1 MRFETS
7 KSIID
12 MEKENAFDIGDTI
25 TIKYPDGG
33 GCGGCKIT
41 KITDSGFHFT
51 QGSGR
56 DKSVQYKD
64 ITEIYLQ

>member
-12 MEKENAFDIGDTI
+12 TEKEESFDVGDI
-25 TIKYPDGG
+25 VTIKFPNSG

-41 KITDSGFHFT
+41 KITDSGFHFK

-64 ITEIYLQ
+64 IAEIY